1 MSGAESTAVLLL
13 RVVLG
18 VTMIVHG
25 LNHWRGGG
33 RIAGTARWFTGL
45 GLRHGRLQAW
55 LSVFTEV
62 GAGALLVLGLLTPLA
77 GAAVMSVM
85 LVAGLLAHRR
95 NGFFVFK
102 DGYEYVLVLAVACVA
117 LAMLGPG
124 DVSLDAAAGIDIDG
138 WAGGGLAAGV
148 GVAGTAG
155 LLAAF
160 WRPGAQLPEATAGEA
175 TAGEATA
182 GEAADG
188 PRAKTPHATPA
199 ETPDAPPAKTPDA
212 ARAET
217 PQESPDEGQ
226 EPS

>member
-1 MSGAESTAVLLL
+1 MTGAESTAVLLL

-55 LSVFTEV
+55 LSVVTEV

-124 DVSLDAAAGIDIDG
+124 DVSLDAAAGIGIDG
-138 WAGGGLAAGV
+138 WTGGGLAAGV
-148 GVAGTAG
+148 GAAGTAG

-160 WRPGAQLPEATAGEA
+160 WRPGAHLP
-175 TAGEATA
+175 EATA

-188 PRAKTPHATPA
+188 PLGEAPDGPRAKTPRTTPA

-212 ARAET
+212 TRAAT

>member
-1 MSGAESTAVLLL
+1 MTGAESTAVLLL

-33 RIAGTARWFTGL
+33 RIAGTARWFSGL

-55 LSVFTEV
+55 LSVVTEV

-77 GAAVMSVM
+77 GAAVISVM

-148 GVAGTAG
+148 GAAGTAG

-175 TAGEATA
+175 ADGPLGEAP
-182 GEAADG
+182 DG

-199 ETPDAPPAKTPDA
+199 ETPDTPPAKTPDA
-212 ARAET
+212 TRAET

>member
-1 MSGAESTAVLLL
+1 MTGAESTAVLLL

-55 LSVFTEV
+55 LSVVTEV

-77 GAAVMSVM
+77 SAAVVSVM

-148 GVAGTAG
+148 GAAGMAG

-175 TAGEATA
+175 ADGPLGEAPN
-182 GEAADG
+182 G
-188 PRAKTPHATPA
+188 PRAKTPPATPA
-199 ETPDAPPAKTPDA
+199 ATPDTPPVKTPDAP
-212 ARAET
+212 RAET

>member
-1 MSGAESTAVLLL
+1 
-13 RVVLG
+13 
-18 VTMIVHG
+18 
-25 LNHWRGGG
+25 
-33 RIAGTARWFTGL
+33 
-45 GLRHGRLQAW
+45 
-55 LSVFTEV
+55 V

-138 WAGGGLAAGV
+138 WTGGGLAAGV
-148 GVAGTAG
+148 GAAGTAG

-175 TAGEATA
+175 PN
-182 GEAADG
+182 G
-188 PRAKTPHATPA
+188 PRAETPHVTPA
-199 ETPDAPPAKTPDA
+199 ETPDTPPAKSPA
-212 ARAET
+212 ANRVET

-226 EPS
+226 QPS

>member
-1 MSGAESTAVLLL
+1 MTGAESTAVLLL

-18 VTMIVHG
+18 VTVIVHG

-55 LSVFTEV
+55 LSVVTEV

-77 GAAVMSVM
+77 GAAVVSVM

-148 GVAGTAG
+148 GAAGMAG

-175 TAGEATA
+175 ADGPLGEAPN
-182 GEAADG
+182 G

-199 ETPDAPPAKTPDA
+199 GTADTPPAETPDAT
-212 ARAET
+212 RAET

>member
-1 MSGAESTAVLLL
+1 MTGAESTAVLLL

-18 VTMIVHG
+18 VTVIVHG

-55 LSVFTEV
+55 LSVVTEV

-77 GAAVMSVM
+77 GAAVISVM

-124 DVSLDAAAGIDIDG
+124 DVSLDAAAGISIDG

-148 GVAGTAG
+148 GAAGTAG

-175 TAGEATA
+175 PN
-182 GEAADG
+182 G
-188 PRAKTPHATPA
+188 PRAETPHVTPA
-199 ETPDAPPAKTPDA
+199 ETPDTPPAKSPA
-212 ARAET
+212 ANRVET

-226 EPS
+226 QPS